1 MPRHERPPSITIV
14 EEKTPS
20 QVANPTIVLGL
31 PDTGL
36 VGIIAAGQLVESLKL
51 TEIGY
56 VDSDR
61 FQPIVVLHNGRV
73 KNPFR
78 IYQGDDMFVII
89 SELPVPPS
97 LITELAKAIVEWCQS
112 KNAKLIVALG
122 GTPVPNRTSI
132 ESPEA
137 FAVEVGDTIEGIA
150 QKAGIKLLEEGIL
163 VGPYAAVLWQC
174 RKRNFPIVSLLAQSF
189 SDYPDPEAS
198 AAVLE
203 AFSKLTG
210 KKIDVKELVE
220 KGQEIRVKTRDLMKQ
235 TGKTMQE
242 MGKSREYDVPPL
254 YM

>member
-1 MPRHERPPSITIV
+1 M
-14 EEKTPS
+14 
-20 QVANPTIVLGL
+20 IVLGL

-36 VGIIAAGQLVESLKL
+36 VGIIAAGQIVESLKL
-51 TEIGY
+51 TEVGY

-61 FQPIVVLHNGRV
+61 FQPIVVVHEGKV

-78 IYQGDDMFVII
+78 IYQGEGMLAII
-89 SELPVPPS
+89 SELPTPPS
-97 LITELAKAIVEWCQS
+97 LITELAKTIVEWSRS

-122 GTPVPNRTSI
+122 GIPIPNRTSI
-132 ESPEA
+132 DSPEV
-137 FAVEVGDTIEGIA
+137 FAVKVGDKVGDAI
-150 QKAGIKLLEEGIL
+150 QKAGIKPLEESIL

-174 RKRNFPIVSLLAQSF
+174 RKQNFPIVSLLAQSF
-189 SDYPDPEAS
+189 SDYPDPGAA

-210 KKIDVKELVE
+210 KKIDVKDLIE
-220 KGQEIRVKTRDLMKQ
+220 KGQEIRVKTRYLMKQ

-242 MGKSREYDVPPL
+242 MGKAREYDIPPL

>member
-1 MPRHERPPSITIV
+1 LSRHERPPSITVV
-14 EEKTPS
+14 EETAS
-20 QVANPTIVLGL
+20 SVANPTIILGL

-36 VGIIAAGQLVESLKL
+36 VGIIASGHMIESLKL

-61 FQPIVVLHNGRV
+61 FQPIVVLHNGLV

-78 IYQGDDMFVII
+78 IYQGDGTLLVI
-89 SELPVPPS
+89 SEVPTPPS
-97 LITELAKAIVEWCQS
+97 LINELARTIVDWSQA

-122 GTPVPNRTSI
+122 GIPIPNRTSI
-132 ESPEA
+132 ESPEV
-137 FAVEVGDTIEGIA
+137 FAVKVGD
-150 QKAGIKLLEEGIL
+150 KAGDMIKKAEIKPLEEGIL
-163 VGPYAAVLWQC
+163 VGPYASVLWQC

-189 SDYPDPEAS
+189 PDYPDPEAA

-203 AFSKLTG
+203 ALSKLTG
-210 KKIDVKELVE
+210 KKIDVKELIE

-235 TGKTMQE
+235 TGRNMQE
-242 MGKSREYDVPPL
+242 MGKAREYDIPPL

>member
-1 MPRHERPPSITIV
+1 MII
-14 EEKTPS
+14 
-20 QVANPTIVLGL
+20 LGL

-36 VGIIAAGQLVESLKL
+36 VGIIAAGQIVESLKL
-51 TEIGY
+51 TEVGY

-61 FQPIVVLHNGRV
+61 FQPIVVVHDGKV

-78 IYQGDDMFVII
+78 IYQGDGMFVII
-89 SELPVPPS
+89 SELPTPPS
-97 LITELAKAIVEWCQS
+97 LITELAKTIVEWSRS
-112 KNAKLIVALG
+112 KNAKQLVALG
-122 GTPVPNRTSI
+122 GIPIPNRTSI
-132 ESPEA
+132 ESPEV
-137 FAVEVGDTIEGIA
+137 FRVNVGDKVGEA
-150 QKAGIKLLEEGIL
+150 SEKAGIKSLEEGIL

-174 RKRNFPIVSLLAQSF
+174 RKQKFPIVALLAQSF

-203 AFSKLTG
+203 TFSKLTG
-210 KKIDVKELVE
+210 KKIDVKDLIE

-242 MGKSREYDVPPL
+242 MGKAREYDIPPL